1 MLNIALL
8 LSVNL
13 GIMNLLPLPALD
25 GGRLVFLLI
34 EAVRGKPVPPEK
46 EGIVHLA
53 GMAALMILMVVV
65 LFNDITKFF

>member
-1 MLNIALL
+1 M
-8 LSVNL
+8 
-13 GIMNLLPLPALD
+13 
-25 GGRLVFLLI
+25 
-34 EAVRGKPVPPEK
+34 PPEK